1 MKRVFFLVV
10 FLFSCAFAQNTESE
24 LLSETIVS
32 KNIEPNY
39 FGMLLGLFLVIGLVY
54 LTAFVY
60 QKMLKIKLN
69 DNNTKTQAPKIV
81 ATTPLG
87 QNKNLHIIKINEEY
101 ILVGAT
107 QNSITYLKDIDYFEN

>member
-1 MKRVFFLVV
+1 MIFAS
-10 FLFSCAFAQNTESE
+10 SCAFAQNKESE

-60 QKMLKIKLN
+60 QKMLKIKFT
-69 DNNTKTQAPKIV
+69 DSNTKTQAPKVV

-87 QNKNLHIIKINEEY
+87 QNKNLHVVKINEEY

-107 QNSITYLKDIDYFEN
+107 QNSITYIKDLDYFEN